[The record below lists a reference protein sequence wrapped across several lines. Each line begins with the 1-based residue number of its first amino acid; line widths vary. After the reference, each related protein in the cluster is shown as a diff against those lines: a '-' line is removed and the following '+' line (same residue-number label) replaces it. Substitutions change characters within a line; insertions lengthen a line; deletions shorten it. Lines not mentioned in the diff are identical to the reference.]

1 MSAAAGMD
9 PTGQLLNLRASVRSL
24 VSNLDGH
31 QQPRSQ
37 PGFAVV
43 ESDNGRE
50 GDSSDNDEEG
60 AAPLTL
66 QF

>member
-1 MSAAAGMD
+1 MSRSRTDATVGL
-9 PTGQLLNLRASVRSL
+9 TGQLLNLRASVKSL

-37 PGFAVV
+37 PGFAV

-50 GDSSDNDEEG
+50 GLLE
-60 AAPLTL
+60 
-66 QF
+66 QR